1 MNRHKPEK
9 VVQIVFSAY
18 EKVSADLK
26 LKIRNDNLT
35 QTSWFAGISKMY
47 LENDPDMVKVI
58 YKIKQFAN
66 VMGKAKL
73 NRAKKDIENGH
84 DIMKKLGI
92 TETDKQNIFDMIEME
107 LDEYE

>member
-66 VMGKAKL
+66 VMGKTKL

-107 LDEYE
+107 FDEYE